1 MKRLFLL
8 FIVFIGSF
16 VNAQKKYHFDYTLLY
31 EFSSIDSKTKTSNLY
46 LINSNSINYYLGE
59 SKNKDSININ
69 LIFLDHNGISSVSS
83 ITIQDFYKAEVFS
96 NECNS
101 VVKHTNQ
108 FKNKANEYAFV
119 KHNDTLINDVSYYH
133 YEIKSIKSIKYQKRK
148 KIQSAHLIIDKNSQ
162 EFTPLLYN
170 PLFYNLYS
178 KTPILPNGLF
188 KIIYY
193 TNLKGE
199 ITFKQELLNVVK
211 SDKYLTIPEECD
223 YTKSPK

>member
-108 FKNKANEYAFV
+108 YKNKANDYAFV

-211 SDKYLTIPEECD
+211 TDKYLTIPEECD